1 MPVNYALYHPK
12 WPLIS
17 RLVRFQ
23 RAGGKCE
30 RCSCQHA
37 RPHRSRGYKV
47 HLATVHLNHDRTDNR
62 FNNLAALCQGC
73 HMWWDHKRHMYNR
86 KYGKETYYRNGIL
99 FSIEKMPVTIP
110 KLRNR
115 PRMVSLFRQ
124 DMNKSLRWK
133 TLFE

>member
-1 MPVNYALYHPK
+1 MPVNYTLYHPK

-30 RCSCQHA
+30 RCSCRHD
-37 RPHRSRGYKV
+37 RPHRSRGYRV
-47 HLATVHLNHDRTDNR
+47 SLATVHLNHDRTDNR
-62 FNNLAALCQGC
+62 FSNLAALCQGC

-99 FSIEKMPVTIP
+99 FSIEEMPIKIP
-110 KLRNR
+110 RLRNR
-115 PRMVSLFRQ
+115 PRVISLFRQ
-124 DMNKSLRWK
+124 DMSKSLCWK